1 MLVFLLAA
9 VLVLIALWD
18 WNWFKGPVERAV
30 QARTGRA
37 LQIGNLDVDLGRTST
52 LRADAITFANARWA
66 KQPNMATADR
76 VEIDV
81 RLWPLLRGRVEL
93 PEVRLTR
100 PDLLLQ
106 TAPRK
111 GEPGNWDFLGDS
123 AGGTP
128 PQLKRLRIDDG
139 RL

>member
-1 MLVFLLAA
+1 MRGNHGSVNAAASLLHGARPAGASVAPVPGRRWLTVLVFLLAA

-81 RLWPLLRGRVEL
+81 RLWPLLRGAWNC
-93 PEVRLTR
+93 PKY
-100 PDLLLQ
+100 
-106 TAPRK
+106 A
-111 GEPGNWDFLGDS
+111 
-123 AGGTP
+123 
-128 PQLKRLRIDDG
+128 
-139 RL
+139 